1 MFMKLIFSF
10 LFIIGF
16 TLTGISQSVKLKKAD
31 KLYDL
36 LAYKSAADTY
46 EELVAKN
53 QATEHVYKRMA
64 DCYNKIGYYEKAEK
78 SYKVLYDQNK
88 LDPEETYAY
97 SQILKANG
105 KDSLAEHVLD
115 KFNNLKSTDSRAK
128 EFISRKSEFYKI
140 KNSPPYFTVRA
151 IQGNSVEADFS
162 PSYWKDKIVFVS
174 NRVHSLQNVRLHSL
188 NDKPFL
194 DLFSAKNDSL
204 QNFTQIQKFDASIN
218 SKYHEGPSCFTKD
231 GSTIYFT
238 RNNFFKG
245 KYKKSKTGINMLEL
259 FKSTNTKGKWITEKL
274 SIDND
279 DYSVGH
285 PSLSADEKTLYFAS
299 DMPGGF
305 GGTDI
310 WMCTINADGTL
321 GATKNMGEIVNTE
334 GNELFPFMSNDGTLF
349 FSSNG
354 HLGFGELD
362 VFAAVLDKE
371 NRISKVMN
379 LGVQVN
385 SGKDDFGFIL
395 DKEGKFG
402 YLSSNRDGGLGD
414 DDIYAISAIRP
425 LKQNYVVKGIAYEK
439 GTTTPLINTKIEFK
453 DKNGT
458 VISSIVTDASGN
470 YQFEIEQSKEYVL
483 EGSKSNYF
491 NGNNSFNSNEL
502 GDKNELIKD
511 IYLEKDPGFSV
522 YALITDTKTKAALEG
537 AKVIITNLADNSSFA
552 DFTTPN
558 SGDFT
563 KAINNAKIGDK
574 LSFSVQL
581 QKKGYLNKTV
591 TFNKTISKPG
601 QINIHEEMDLTLSK
615 LEIGADLAKMIDI
628 KPIYFDLGKYNIR
641 PDAAKELD
649 KIIKVMNEYP
659 TMYIELGS
667 HTDCRSSYE
676 SNMKLSDNRAKSS
689 AEYIS
694 QKISNPER
702 ISGKGYGETKLI
714 NGCACEGAVKS
725 KCTEAEHQ
733 ANRRTEFIILKIE

>member
-1 MFMKLIFSF
+1 MKLIFSF

-16 TLTGISQSVKLKKAD
+16 ALTGISQSVKLKKAD

-53 QATEHVYKRMA
+53 QATDHVYKRMA

-105 KDSLAEHVLD
+105 KDSLAEQVLD
-115 KFNNLKSTDSRAK
+115 KFNQIKSSDSRAK

-162 PSYWKDKIVFVS
+162 PTYWKDKVVFVS

-204 QNFTQIQKFDASIN
+204 QNFTQIQKFDAVIN
-218 SKYHEGPSCFTKD
+218 SKFHEGPSCFTKD
-231 GSTIYFT
+231 GNTIYFT
-238 RNNFFKG
+238 RNNYFKG
-245 KYKKSKTGINMLEL
+245 KYRKSKTGINMLEL
-259 FKSTNTKGKWITEKL
+259 FRATNKNGKWIAEKL
-274 SIDND
+274 PIDND
-279 DYSVGH
+279 EYSVGH
-285 PSLSADEKTLYFAS
+285 PTLSADEKTLYFAS

-310 WMCTINADGTL
+310 WMCSISADGTL
-321 GATKNMGEIVNTE
+321 SQPKNLGEIVNTE
-334 GNELFPFMSNDGTLF
+334 GNELFPFMSNEGTLF

-362 VFAAVLDKE
+362 VFAALLDKE
-371 NRISKVMN
+371 NNFNKVMN

-395 DKEGKFG
+395 DKDGKFG

-425 LKQNYVVKGIAYEK
+425 LKQNYIVKGIAYEK

-491 NGNNSFNSNEL
+491 NGNNAFNSNEL

-511 IYLEKDPGFSV
+511 VYLEKDPGFSL
-522 YALITDTKTKAALEG
+522 YALITDAKTKAALEG
-537 AKVIITNLADNSSFA
+537 AKVIITNLADNTSFA
-552 DFTTPN
+552 DFITPT

-563 KAINNAKIGDK
+563 KAINNAKVGDK
-574 LSFSVQL
+574 LSFSIQL

-615 LEIGADLAKMIDI
+615 LEVGADLAKMIDI

>member
-1 MFMKLIFSF
+1 MKLIFSF
-10 LFIIGF
+10 FFIIGF

-53 QATEHVYKRMA
+53 QATDHVYKRMA

-105 KDSLAEHVLD
+105 KDSLAEQVLD
-115 KFNNLKSTDSRAK
+115 KFNQIKSTDSRAK

-194 DLFSAKNDSL
+194 DLFSARNDSL
-204 QNFTQIQKFDASIN
+204 QNFTQIQKFDGAIN

-245 KYKKSKTGINMLEL
+245 KYRKSKTGINMLEL
-259 FKSTNTKGKWITEKL
+259 FKATNKNGKWITEKL

-279 DYSVGH
+279 EYSVGH
-285 PSLSADEKTLYFAS
+285 PTLSADEKTLYFAS

-310 WMCTINADGTL
+310 WKCSIGADGTL
-321 GATKNMGEIVNTE
+321 GQPKNLGEIVNTE

-362 VFAAVLDKE
+362 VFAALLDKE
-371 NRISKVMN
+371 NNFNKVMN

-395 DKEGKFG
+395 DKDGKFG

-425 LKQNYVVKGIAYEK
+425 LKQNYIVKGIAYEK

-453 DKNGT
+453 DKNGI
-458 VISSIVTDASGN
+458 VISSIITDASGN

-491 NGNNSFNSNEL
+491 NGNNAFNSNEL

-511 IYLEKDPGFSV
+511 VYLEKDPGFSL
-522 YALITDTKTKAALEG
+522 YALITDAKTKAALEG

-558 SGDFT
+558 SGDFI
-563 KAINNAKIGDK
+563 KAINNAKVGDK
-574 LSFSVQL
+574 LSFSIQL

-628 KPIYFDLGKYNIR
+628 KPIYFDLSKYNIR
-641 PDAAKELD
+641 PDAAIELD

-667 HTDCRSSYE
+667 HTDCRSSMAF
-676 SNMKLSDNRAKSS
+676 NMTLSDNRAKSS
-689 AEYIS
+689 AEYIK
-694 QKISNPER
+694 QKITNPER
-702 ISGKGYGETKLI
+702 ISGRGYGETKLI

>member
-1 MFMKLIFSF
+1 MKLIFSF

-53 QATEHVYKRMA
+53 QATDHVYKRMA

-231 GSTIYFT
+231 GNTIYFT

-245 KYKKSKTGINMLEL
+245 KYRKSKTGINMLEL
-259 FKSTNTKGKWITEKL
+259 FKATNKNGKWATEKL

-395 DKEGKFG
+395 DKDGKFG

-511 IYLEKDPGFSV
+511 VYLEKDPGFSV

-558 SGDFT
+558 SGDFI

-574 LSFSVQL
+574 LSFSIQL

>member
-1 MFMKLIFSF
+1 MKLFFSF
-10 LFIIGF
+10 LIIAGF
-16 TLTGISQSVKLKKAD
+16 TLTAFSQSVKLKKAD

-53 QATEHVYKRMA
+53 QATDHVYKRMA

-105 KDSLAEHVLD
+105 KDSLAELVLD
-115 KFNNLKSTDSRAK
+115 KFNNIKSTDSRAK
-128 EFISRKSEFYKI
+128 EFISKKTEFYKI
-140 KNSPPYFTVRA
+140 KNSPPFFTVRA

-162 PSYWKDKIVFVS
+162 ATYYKNKVVFVS

-194 DLFSAKNDSL
+194 DLFIANNDSF

-218 SKYHEGPSCFTKD
+218 SKFHEGPSCFTKD
-231 GSTIYFT
+231 GNTIYFT
-238 RNNFFKG
+238 RNNYFKG
-245 KYKKSKTGINMLEL
+245 KYRKSKSGINMLEL
-259 FKSTNTKGKWITEKL
+259 FKSTNKNGKWVTEKL

-279 DYSVGH
+279 EYSVGH
-285 PSLSADEKTLYFAS
+285 PTLSADEKTLYFAS
-299 DMPGGF
+299 DMPGGK

-310 WMCTINADGTL
+310 WKCTINADGSL
-321 GATKNMGEIVNTE
+321 GTPENLGDIVNTE

-362 VFAAVLDKE
+362 VFAALIEKD
-371 NRISKVMN
+371 NTFNKVMN

-395 DKEGKFG
+395 DKDNKFG

-425 LKQNYVVKGIAYEK
+425 LKQNYIVKGIAYEK
-439 GTTTPLINTKIEFK
+439 GTNQPLINTKIEFK
-453 DKNGT
+453 DKSGNI
-458 VISSIVTDASGN
+458 ISTITTDATGK
-470 YQFEIEQSKEYVL
+470 YQFEVEQSKEYAI
-483 EGSKSNYF
+483 EGSKETYF
-491 NGNNSFNSNEL
+491 NGSNAFNTNEM
-502 GDKNELIKD
+502 GDKNELVKD
-511 IYLEKDPGFSV
+511 VYLEKDPGFSL
-522 YALITDTKTKAALEG
+522 YALITDAKSKNPLENV
-537 AKVIITNLADNSSFA
+537 KVKIIDLITNTPFA
-552 DFTTPN
+552 EFTTPGT
-558 SGDFT
+558 GDFN
-563 KAINNAKIGDK
+563 KALQNIKLGDK
-574 LSFSVQL
+574 LSFSIQL
-581 QKKGYLNKTV
+581 ERKGYLNKSV
-591 TFNKTISKPG
+591 TFNKTINQRG
-601 QINIHEEMDLTLSK
+601 QVKIHEEMDLTMNK
-615 LEIGADLAKMIDI
+615 LEVGADLAKMIDI

-641 PDAAKELD
+641 PDAAVELE
-649 KIIKVMNEYP
+649 KIVKVMNEYP
-659 TMYIELGS
+659 TMFIELGS

-689 AEYIS
+689 AEYIK
-694 QKISNPER
+694 QKITNPER

>member
-1 MFMKLIFSF
+1 MKLIFSF

-371 NRISKVMN
+371 IRISKVMN

-558 SGDFT
+558 SGDFR
-563 KAINNAKIGDK
+563 
-574 LSFSVQL
+574 
-581 QKKGYLNKTV
+581 
-591 TFNKTISKPG
+591 FNFK
-601 QINIHEEMDLTLSK
+601 
-615 LEIGADLAKMIDI
+615 
-628 KPIYFDLGKYNIR
+628 
-641 PDAAKELD
+641 
-649 KIIKVMNEYP
+649 
-659 TMYIELGS
+659 
-667 HTDCRSSYE
+667 
-676 SNMKLSDNRAKSS
+676 
-689 AEYIS
+689 
-694 QKISNPER
+694 
-702 ISGKGYGETKLI
+702 
-714 NGCACEGAVKS
+714 
-725 KCTEAEHQ
+725 
-733 ANRRTEFIILKIE
+733 